1 MRKTKIGVIGTGSIS
16 DVYLSSPQKFSN
28 YEIAGVA
35 DLNVERAQEQAV
47 KHQIPFAGSVSELL
61 EKEDIELIVNLT
73 IPAAHKEVSIKSL
86 QAGKHVYSEKPLA
99 TTYSDGLLVMEE
111 ARRSGL
117 HVGTAPDTFLGAGLQ
132 TCRTLLDQGVIGE
145 PVGASAFMLGR
156 GPESWHPNPEF
167 FTKRCRSTV

>member
-35 DLNVERAQEQAV
+35 DLNIERAQEQAV

-99 TTYSDGLLVMEE
+99 TTYSDGGIKENRPYLCSGEL
-111 ARRSGL
+111 GL
-117 HVGTAPDTFLGAGLQ
+117 HVLEVMEIILESSDKKRFLEVDTQCSKPEPLMGLQ
-132 TCRTLLDQGVIGE
+132 TQYK
-145 PVGASAFMLGR
+145 
-156 GPESWHPNPEF
+156 H
-167 FTKRCRSTV
+167 RSE